1 MKNKNVTT
9 LLRHFFI
16 TTAIIFICTLV
27 SLFFVELHIRTENI
41 IMIYLLGV
49 LFIVI
54 ETKQLV
60 WGIAS
65 SFISIITFNYCFTQ
79 PLYSLHI
86 HDPNYIIT
94 IIIFLI
100 VSIITNILMGKLQKH
115 AAIARYNEQQTLAFY
130 EISKSFLNLSGI
142 QTIFMHTIHALYE
155 NQNIISVLY
164 YYDEKSKQ
172 LQRYQDAAMPLA
184 LHVVDELAAWC
195 YKHQKVCGHATAING
210 NEQWSYHPLCHGEE
224 ILGVYA
230 ISHTP
235 ELTKENELFIH
246 TLIAQMVMA
255 LEREQLYAQQEQSR
269 IAIEKEKLRNNLL
282 RSLSH
287 DLRTLLTNIAGSSAV
302 LLENDDVFDSG
313 MKKKLMKSISNDAQ
327 WLTQLV
333 ENLLNMTRIQDG
345 RLLLSKHYEVVDDII
360 CEALQ
365 RCESRKG
372 SHTLSA
378 HLPETIQLVNM
389 DGQLIIQVLVNFIDN
404 AIKHTQPTSHID
416 IYYTQ
421 KKGKACF
428 EVSDDGNGIP
438 DNIIDTLFDS
448 FVTTKSERSDAK
460 RGVGLG
466 LSISKAII
474 EAHGGTIYAHN
485 RADGHGAILGFYL

>member
-1 MKNKNVTT
+1 
-9 LLRHFFI
+9 
-16 TTAIIFICTLV
+16 
-27 SLFFVELHIRTENI
+27 
-41 IMIYLLGV
+41 
-49 LFIVI
+49 
-54 ETKQLV
+54 
-60 WGIAS
+60 
-65 SFISIITFNYCFTQ
+65 
-79 PLYSLHI
+79 
-86 HDPNYIIT
+86 
-94 IIIFLI
+94 
-100 VSIITNILMGKLQKH
+100 
-115 AAIARYNEQQTLAFY
+115 
-130 EISKSFLNLSGI
+130 
-142 QTIFMHTIHALYE
+142 MHTIHALYE

-287 DLRTLLTNIAGSSAV
+287 DLRTPLTNIAGSSAV

>member
-1 MKNKNVTT
+1 
-9 LLRHFFI
+9 
-16 TTAIIFICTLV
+16 
-27 SLFFVELHIRTENI
+27 
-41 IMIYLLGV
+41 
-49 LFIVI
+49 
-54 ETKQLV
+54 
-60 WGIAS
+60 
-65 SFISIITFNYCFTQ
+65 
-79 PLYSLHI
+79 
-86 HDPNYIIT
+86 
-94 IIIFLI
+94 
-100 VSIITNILMGKLQKH
+100 
-115 AAIARYNEQQTLAFY
+115 
-130 EISKSFLNLSGI
+130 
-142 QTIFMHTIHALYE
+142 MHTIHALYE
-155 NQNIISVLY
+155 YQNIISVLY
-164 YYDEKSKQ
+164 YFDEKSKQ
-172 LQRYQDAAMPLA
+172 LQRYQDDALPLA

-195 YKHQKVCGHATAING
+195 YKHQKACGHATAING
-210 NEQWSYHPLCHGEE
+210 SEQWSYHPLCHGEE

-287 DLRTLLTNIAGSSAV
+287 DLRTPLTNIAGSSAV
-302 LLENDDVFDSG
+302 LLENDDVFEYE
-313 MKKKLMKSISNDAQ
+313 MKKKLMKSISSDAQ

-345 RLLLSKHYEVVDDII
+345 RLLLSKRCEVVDDII

-372 SHTLSA
+372 SHTISA

-416 IYYTQ
+416 ISFTQ

-438 DNIIDTLFDS
+438 DNMIDTLFDS

-474 EAHGGTIYAHN
+474 EAHGGTIYANN
-485 RADGHGAILGFYL
+485 RADGHGAIFGFYL

>member
-1 MKNKNVTT
+1 M
-9 LLRHFFI
+9 
-16 TTAIIFICTLV
+16 
-27 SLFFVELHIRTENI
+27 RT
-41 IMIYLLGV
+41 
-49 LFIVI
+49 
-54 ETKQLV
+54 
-60 WGIAS
+60 
-65 SFISIITFNYCFTQ
+65 
-79 PLYSLHI
+79 P
-86 HDPNYIIT
+86 
-94 IIIFLI
+94 
-100 VSIITNILMGKLQKH
+100 
-115 AAIARYNEQQTLAFY
+115 
-130 EISKSFLNLSGI
+130 
-142 QTIFMHTIHALYE
+142 
-155 NQNIISVLY
+155 
-164 YYDEKSKQ
+164 
-172 LQRYQDAAMPLA
+172 
-184 LHVVDELAAWC
+184 
-195 YKHQKVCGHATAING
+195 
-210 NEQWSYHPLCHGEE
+210 
-224 ILGVYA
+224 
-230 ISHTP
+230 
-235 ELTKENELFIH
+235 
-246 TLIAQMVMA
+246 
-255 LEREQLYAQQEQSR
+255 
-269 IAIEKEKLRNNLL
+269 
-282 RSLSH
+282 
-287 DLRTLLTNIAGSSAV
+287 LTNIAGSSAV